1 MWDAVVDPQHN
12 GTNLFL
18 WLYSRIGI
26 GKQIALLHSEAAMTV
41 EGQCSTQVNSA
52 SVSAQTLKVPVHK
65 RKHRHG
71 TLQSC
76 HVHIYLPRASMCPGS
91 FWCLN
96 MSKAQMW
103 RCPTSFHSSLWFWY
117 ISYSFLFINMSNC
130 RMLHISAFLHQGKH
144 MISHNFAEFPH
155 FMVWLWISLL
165 ISEGHGIAR
174 TSARGVWE
182 WGPYPPILIS
192 VGKIVHQWIER
203 VFSRTNR
210 NMNFQQWWLIES
222 WFYTHLHASSS

>member
-1 MWDAVVDPQHN
+1 MA
-12 GTNLFL
+12 
-18 WLYSRIGI
+18 
-26 GKQIALLHSEAAMTV
+26 V

-52 SVSAQTLKVPVHK
+52 SVSAQTLKVPVNK

-91 FWCLN
+91 FWCTCPRL
-96 MSKAQMW
+96 KCGVPPLVFTV
-103 RCPTSFHSSLWFWY
+103 RCGSGIY
-117 ISYSFLFINMSNC
+117 ISYSFLLINTSNC

-144 MISHNFAEFPH
+144 MISQNFAEFPH

-192 VGKIVHQWIER
+192 VGEIINQWIEM

-210 NMNFQQWWLIES
+210 NMIKQLI
-222 WFYTHLHASSS
+222 SSSDG